1 MLFCS
6 SHARRGGGGGGGE
19 GKQKNA
25 QWTHSIAVSPHP
37 IVGAEMSS
45 RQQRLLFEFGN
56 LLHASR
62 IILPTRDDE

>member
-1 MLFCS
+1 MLLCS
-6 SHARRGGGGGGGE
+6 YHARGGAGGGE

-25 QWTHSIAVSPHP
+25 QWPLSGAVDAEP
-37 IVGAEMSS
+37 IGGAEISS

-62 IILPTRDDE
+62 IIRPASDDK